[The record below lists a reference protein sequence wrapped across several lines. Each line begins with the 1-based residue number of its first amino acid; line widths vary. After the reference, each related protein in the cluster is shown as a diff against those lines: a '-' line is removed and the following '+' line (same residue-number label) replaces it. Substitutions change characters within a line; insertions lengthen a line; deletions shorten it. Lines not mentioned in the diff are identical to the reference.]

1 MQIDAKQVEEI
12 VNQILQQMSDSGC
25 KTSVNAN
32 PTDGEY
38 DQLGTGGLEP
48 FDKDYGAMDVTGKKD
63 LSPFPRINRMLNRVK
78 DLKETIDDERA
89 VLVTEAYKL
98 SEGEPQ
104 VIRCAK
110 ALAHVLKNVS
120 VRIYPD
126 ELLVGEIGCPARNA
140 PIFPEFSYDWI
151 VDEILNHPFEQRRGD
166 KFWASEKTLNNLLE
180 IKDYWKGGTVQE
192 QVLDLLTEEEKKG
205 AAGVEGSRPVF
216 LPNLFLYGGIG
227 HLTPR
232 YQVLLAQGFKG
243 LKERIE
249 EKMAGL
255 DRTVT
260 EDIEKRE
267 FYTAQLI
274 VLDGVKEYFM
284 KFARLAR
291 EMAQTESD
299 AQRKQELL
307 KIGDNCEWVSENPPR
322 NFWEAMQLYILATE
336 IVSIESNGH
345 SISYGRF
352 DQLLYPFY
360 ENDMKNGNITKKFV
374 AEIIECFCI
383 KVWEGLKLRDYFSA
397 ILNAEAGIGGPCL
410 VVGGVDKEGKDA
422 TNDLSYLMLEAHA
435 HTHTPDPWLA
445 SRWHPNM
452 PWEFKVKLINVIKVG
467 TGQPKLFNDE
477 VIIPGSLSAGRT
489 LEESRDYTVVG
500 CVEPDSGGREYG
512 AHDSNYFSLGRVF
525 ELAINDGR
533 CIDCHPECPRF
544 SKCGAVGG
552 RLGASTGSLL
562 NFKSFDEVKK
572 AYEIQMEYWVDRMV
586 SFINATEIA
595 HRRLKPLPYVSLLI
609 EDCIDKGKDVMAGGA
624 KYNFSGPQAV
634 GSATVGDGMCTI
646 KQLIFEEKRL
656 KPEDLFKALKNNWQ
670 GYETLYRLVNSDKV
684 HHFGND
690 DDYADELTKFAT
702 DVYCANVEKHK
713 NSRGGKILPGVYC
726 ASGNVGV
733 GLIQGASPDGRLA
746 QEPVSN
752 CAGPVHT
759 AVGCHDVKGPTA
771 MIKSV
776 AKLNHVRCTNGSLLN
791 VRFTPSCV
799 SGETGRD
806 NFIRFVD
813 TYFQRKG
820 MHCQFNIVKR
830 ETLLDAKAHPENYP
844 WLLVRVAGYSA
855 FFVRLSEELQND
867 LIGRNEYS
875 SFD

>member
-1 MQIDAKQVEEI
+1 MQINTKEVEEI
-12 VNQILQQMSDSGC
+12 VNQILSQLAGNGLM
-25 KTSVNAN
+25 TAN
-32 PTDGEY
+32 CQDNCADEQL

-48 FDKDYGAMDVTGKKD
+48 FDKDYGQMDPTGRSE
-63 LSPFPRINRMLNRVK
+63 LSPFPRINRILKRVK
-78 DLKETIDDERA
+78 AIPETVDDERA
-89 VLVTEAYKL
+89 MLVTEAYKL
-98 SEGEPQ
+98 YEGEPQ
-104 VIRCAK
+104 VIKCAK
-110 ALAHVLKNVS
+110 TLAHVLKNVS

-151 VDEILNHPFEQRRGD
+151 VDEIRNHPFSERRGD
-166 KFWASEKTLNNLLE
+166 KFQASEKTLKNLLDIE
-180 IKDYWKGGTVQE
+180 EFWKGRTVQE
-192 QVLDLLTEEEKKG
+192 QIMDMLTDEEIKG
-205 AAGVEGSRPVF
+205 AAVEGGRAVHF
-216 LPNLFLYGGIG
+216 PNLFLFGGVGHTTPRFQVLFAQGYGG
-227 HLTPR
+227 
-232 YQVLLAQGFKG
+232 FK
-243 LKERIE
+243 KRIE

-255 DRTVT
+255 NPADA

-274 VLDGVKEYFM
+274 VLDGVKEYYL

-291 EMAQTESD
+291 EMAGKESD
-299 AQRKQELL
+299 QVRKNELL
-307 KIGDNCEWVSENPPR
+307 AIGDNCEWVSENPPR
-322 NFWEAMQLYILATE
+322 TFWEAMQLYFLATD
-336 IVSIESNGH
+336 IVHIESNGH

-360 ENDMKNGNITKKFV
+360 KNDMVNGTITKECA
-374 AEIIECFCI
+374 AELTECLCI
-383 KVWEGLKLRDYFSA
+383 KIWEGLKLRDYVSS
-397 ILNAEAGIGGPCL
+397 ILNSEAGIGGPCL
-410 VVGGVDKEGKDA
+410 VVGGIDSEGNDA

-445 SRWHPNM
+445 VRWHPNA
-452 PWEFKVKLINVIKVG
+452 PWEFKVKAINVIKIG

-477 VIIPGSLSAGRT
+477 VIIPGSLAAGRT
-489 LEESRDYTVVG
+489 LEESMDYTVVG

-512 AHDSNYFSLGRVF
+512 AHDSNYFSLSRVF

-533 CIDCHPECPRF
+533 CIDCGPGCVRW
-544 SKCGAVGG
+544 SKCGSQGG
-552 RLGASTGSLL
+552 KIGPSTGSLVD
-562 NFKSFDEVKK
+562 FKSFDEVKK
-572 AYEIQMEYWVDRMV
+572 AYEIQMDYWVNKMV
-586 SFINATEIA
+586 TFLNASEIG
-595 HRRLKPLPYVSLLI
+595 HRRVKPLPYLSLLI
-609 EDCIDKGKDVMAGGA
+609 EDCIDNGKDVTAGGA

-646 KQLIFEEKRL
+646 KQLIFEEKKITAEEL
-656 KPEDLFKALKNNWQ
+656 LKALRNNWE
-670 GYETLYRLVNSDKV
+670 GYEALYRLVNSDKV

-702 DVYCANVEKHK
+702 DVYCENIEKYK

-752 CAGPVHT
+752 CIGPVHT
-759 AVGCHDVKGPTA
+759 KVGCHDVKGPTA
-771 MIKSV
+771 MTNSV
-776 AKLNHVRCTNGSLLN
+776 AKLNHERANNGTLLN

-806 NFIRFVD
+806 NFIKFVD

-820 MHCQFNIVKR
+820 MHCQFNIVNR
-830 ETLLDAKAHPENYP
+830 ETLIDAKAHPENYQG
-844 WLLVRVAGYSA
+844 LLVRVAGYSA
-855 FFVRLSEELQND
+855 YFVRLSEELQDD
-867 LIGRNEYS
+867 LIGRNGYE